1 MRVGREDVMG
11 AGPLVLVLVGLVFPI
26 SLVLLAVVVDLLT
39 GVWALYELLHD
50 ARSARPTD
58 RVAYHH

>member
-1 MRVGREDVMG
+1 MG

>member
-1 MRVGREDVMG
+1 MG

-39 GVWALYELLHD
+39 GVWVLYELLHD
-50 ARSARPTD
+50 AWSAPPTK